1 MRSEKNQRFE
11 TLVSSARTRRLS
23 IIASGFLNQCLNF
36 GRALLPQACQLCAAE
51 CAGGPLCEPCLAD
64 LPWLPAARCAVCAVP
79 LTSGEICGAC
89 LDRPPRFD
97 RVEAVFSY
105 RFPVDALIHAYKYG
119 GRLALARPLGEAL
132 AQHVAR
138 DVDVIVPMP
147 LARGRLAER
156 GFNQALEIAR
166 VAAAGTGIRILP
178 GACRK
183 VADTLPQAALPWK
196 ERPKNVRR
204 VFVCD
209 ADLEGKRV
217 AVVDDVLTTGATL
230 NEIARVLRKAGAAS
244 VRGWIVART
253 LPY

>member
-1 MRSEKNQRFE
+1 M
-11 TLVSSARTRRLS
+11 
-23 IIASGFLNQCLNF
+23 
-36 GRALLPQACQLCAAE
+36 
-51 CAGGPLCEPCLAD
+51 
-64 LPWLPAARCAVCAVP
+64 
-79 LTSGEICGAC
+79 
-89 LDRPPRFD
+89 
-97 RVEAVFSY
+97 
-105 RFPVDALIHAYKYG
+105 DALIHAYKYG
-119 GRLALARPLGEAL
+119 GKLALARPLGEAL
-132 AQHVAR
+132 SQHVAR

-166 VAAAGTGIRILP
+166 VVASVAKIGILP
-178 GACRK
+178 AACRK

-196 ERPKNVRR
+196 DRPKNVRR